1 MTSVLRIRRRHRL
14 PEGNLGLSKPSCDE
28 KAGAG
33 NFLLLGE
40 SVTASAQNVA
50 PVVTTPIAPF
60 LLAGRRARL
69 ISPRRFPIRTRRM
82 RCSWACRFPQASA
95 SSLSPRRAAQT
106 SHGWQFSELRKFRAV
121 FRDRR
126 DVGQGGGFI
135 GMVGSAE
142 PAVLVTLRNGELHCP
157 LSGELGQCLPGSL
170 YSRSIRNRIITL

>member
-1 MTSVLRIRRRHRL
+1 TLHRWLRPRLRHSR
-14 PEGNLGLSKPSCDE
+14 
-28 KAGAG
+28 
-33 NFLLLGE
+33 
-40 SVTASAQNVA
+40 
-50 PVVTTPIAPF
+50 F
-60 LLAGRRARL
+60 LLARRRARL

-82 RCSWACRFPQASA
+82 RCSWACHFPQAWA

-142 PAVLVTLRNGELHCP
+142 PAVLVTLPMGNYTAIVRGVGAMPTGLALLEIYP
-157 LSGELGQCLPGSL
+157 Q
-170 YSRSIRNRIITL
+170 